1 VTVHDLPIVNASLNG
16 LSAVFI
22 AVGWFFIKTGKIK
35 QHMICMISAV
45 ATSTLFL
52 ACYLTYHFSVRV
64 ITRFTA
70 PGWIHTFYITM
81 LTSHVLLAFATVP
94 LVLMT
99 LTPALKQRF
108 DKHKRIARW
117 TLPIWLYVSVT
128 GVLVYMMLYQ
138 WFPPWK
144 YPPLLHA

>member
-1 VTVHDLPIVNASLNG
+1 VTAHDLPVVNASLNA

-22 AVGWFFIKTGKIK
+22 TAGWRFIRSGRTRAHIV
-35 QHMICMISAV
+35 CMLCAV

-52 ACYLTYHFSVRV
+52 GCYLTYHISVRAF
-64 ITRFTA
+64 TRFTA
-70 PGWIHTFYITM
+70 PGLIHTVYIA
-81 LTSHVLLAFATVP
+81 LLFSHVLLAFATVP
-94 LVLMT
+94 LVTAT
-99 LTPALKQRF
+99 LIPALRSRF
-108 DKHKRIARW
+108 DRHMRIAKW

-144 YPPLLHA
+144 YPHA